1 MPVILSDHDVE
12 GQLNVLFAIWTS
24 PDWVET
30 WEMLKCRVRTFRSL
44 GIPKG
49 TADSELW
56 ELCQAQQFV
65 LLTGNR
71 NADTGDSL
79 EIASQRLNQS
89 DSLPVITIADAGRVT
104 LERQYAERVASQ
116 ILEILYDLENLRGT
130 RRLFVP

>member
-12 GQLNVLFAIWTS
+12 GQLKVLFAIWTS
-24 PDWVET
+24 PDWVEI
-30 WEMLKCRVRTFRSL
+30 WEMLNCRIRTFHSL
-44 GIPKG
+44 GIAID

-71 NADTGDSL
+71 NADTDDSV
-79 EIASQRLNQS
+79 EIASRKLNQPS
-89 DSLPVITIADAGRVT
+89 SLPVITIADARRVT
-104 LERQYAERVASQ
+104 LDRQYAERVASQ
-116 ILEILYDLENLRGT
+116 ILEILYDLEKLRGT